1 MKNKTVAVTLRI
13 PQAIYDDLVVVVAN
27 CNATHKASGGF
38 TSHGELDVAGLLLML
53 AQDAAM
59 TNSRPGS
66 WEGSNMQQVLDAHG
80 YQ

>member
-1 MKNKTVAVTLRI
+1 MKNKTVTLQI
-13 PQAIYDDLVVVVAN
+13 PQDVYDDLMAVAAS
-27 CNATHKASGGF
+27 CTRSHKASGGF
-38 TSHGELDVAGLLLML
+38 TSHGELDVPGLLMML

-80 YQ
+80 YR

>member
-1 MKNKTVAVTLRI
+1 MKSKTVTLCI
-13 PQAIYDDLVVVVAN
+13 PQAVYDDLVVVAAN
-27 CNATHKASGGF
+27 CNAAHKASGGF

-53 AQDAAM
+53 AQDAAA